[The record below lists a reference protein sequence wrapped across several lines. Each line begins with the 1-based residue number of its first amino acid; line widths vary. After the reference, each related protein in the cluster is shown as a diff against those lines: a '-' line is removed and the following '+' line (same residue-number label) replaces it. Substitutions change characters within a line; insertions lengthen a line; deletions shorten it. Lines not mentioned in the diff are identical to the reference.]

1 MQFVVDGNWVT
12 DPTAPQANDASGYL
26 NNVLTTDRIA
36 KPSTT
41 TAIPLESSKVPE
53 VVKKSQE
60 EAGFSP
66 EASAIP
72 VEVKGKVELEKEL
85 LSEVPEAPSTSE
97 GTGGKETADKS
108 ETGVA
113 AGVAVVAERGAAAN
127 EAAPKKAVE
136 KELLSEVK
144 PETSAG
150 EPAPTSTETPTA
162 PSNAVESRD
171 VSPYTSFFGK
181 LKAKFDKQ

>member
-1 MQFVVDGNWVT
+1 MGSFVFKWEHPASEVYVTGTFDNWSKSEKLVKTGDIFIKDVTLPSANEKIYYKFVVDGNWVT

-72 VEVKGKVELEKEL
+72 EEVKEKSEVEKEL
-85 LSEVPEAPSTSE
+85 LREVPEAPPTSE
-97 GTGGKETADKS
+97 GT
-108 ETGVA
+108 
-113 AGVAVVAERGAAAN
+113 AEKGNR
-127 EAAPKKAVE
+127 
-136 KELLSEVK
+136 
-144 PETSAG
+144 
-150 EPAPTSTETPTA
+150 
-162 PSNAVESRD
+162 
-171 VSPYTSFFGK
+171 
-181 LKAKFDKQ
+181 